1 MNKTQSSEGIIGS
14 HQAMRRGG
22 CQGPFTT
29 GYYAVSDLDSDSAV
43 VGLDW
48 WIDVINGH
56 DEEYL
61 GFRRLPARIPYSH
74 HHPPRALQRLLFDV
88 PTNSSSALPV
98 AAHAAMCHA
107 PGRRS
112 RAQEPL

>member
-1 MNKTQSSEGIIGS
+1 MNKTQSFDGIIGS

-56 DEEYL
+56 DEVYL
-61 GFRRLPARIPYSH
+61 GFRRLPARIPDSARPEH
-74 HHPPRALQRLLFDV
+74 FNQHCWVCRGSVAVPRPAAAGQAVVSHPPGR
-88 PTNSSSALPV
+88 P
-98 AAHAAMCHA
+98 AA
-107 PGRRS
+107 PKS
-112 RAQEPL
+112 PW

>member
-1 MNKTQSSEGIIGS
+1 
-14 HQAMRRGG
+14 MRPGG

-29 GYYAVSDLDSDSAV
+29 GYYAVGELDSDSAV

-61 GFRRLPARIPYSH
+61 GFRRLPARIPCSITAKPEH
-74 HHPPRALQRLLFDV
+74 FNQHCWACRGKPQ
-88 PTNSSSALPV
+88 
-98 AAHAAMCHA
+98 
-107 PGRRS
+107 
-112 RAQEPL
+112 